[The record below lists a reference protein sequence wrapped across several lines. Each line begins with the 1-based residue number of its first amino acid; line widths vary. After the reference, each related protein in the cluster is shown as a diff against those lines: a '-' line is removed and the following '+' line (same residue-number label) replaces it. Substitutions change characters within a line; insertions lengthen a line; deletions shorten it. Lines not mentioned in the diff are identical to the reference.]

1 MSTTIRALHK
11 LFSGYLDTMLL
22 SLMQADQEAFLMV
35 LSYLNFADLQNV
47 SDASTQICSFLI
59 SASERL
65 WLGTNPPL
73 EKSFVLPTVTD
84 ATAIVADETVV
95 GLFLGPT
102 IAFFSLETGMM
113 TSQMVVPGLG
123 PYEGIEHMSLCR
135 KLLAVSF
142 RKVTGYSE
150 LVIFDRETETR
161 LYETVQFD
169 NISCLKIFD
178 SLSVV
183 GSSSGLLGVTCLPTL
198 DTSILQHPKQTYVE
212 YLDSNSWL
220 TVVSCDSTFI
230 VWIHA
235 TKSVAKVI
243 DRHGFPTDAELAAKG
258 MYRTGSPLDYFGTQ
272 VSLSY
277 PIVVS
282 PSFSYGYTADIEV
295 WNIESGTFQYKI
307 EKDSSHHSLRY
318 PLLNLEYAAVC
329 VMNTVVKLDETQ
341 FDMVRYF
348 EDDDLEDLEES
359 FDYYGTPHHTLI
371 TTFHHITVGRN
382 LNAFGLPIPDQC
394 TKIIVRS
401 FKPK

>member
-1 MSTTIRALHK
+1 
-11 LFSGYLDTMLL
+11 MLL
-22 SLMQADQEAFLMV
+22 SLLEADQDAFLMV
-35 LSYLNFADLQNV
+35 ISYLNFTDLQNV
-47 SDASTQICSFLI
+47 SDASTKICSFLI

-65 WLGTNPPL
+65 WLGNNPPL
-73 EKSFVLPTVTD
+73 EKSFVLPTITD
-84 ATAIVADETVV
+84 ASAIVADETEVC
-95 GLFLGPT
+95 LFLGPYIEPK
-102 IAFFSLETGMM
+102 IAFVSLETGMF
-113 TSQMVVPGLG
+113 TSEMVVPGLG
-123 PYEGIEHMSLCR
+123 PWESIDHISLSR
-135 KLLAVSF
+135 KLVAVSF
-142 RKVTGYSE
+142 TNLGHTD
-150 LVIFDRETETR
+150 LVILDRGTGTR
-161 LYETVQFD
+161 LYETLHFD

-183 GSSSGLLGVTCLPTL
+183 GTRSGLLGITCLPTL

-220 TVVSCDSTFI
+220 TVVSCDSKFI

-235 TKSVAKVI
+235 TKSVSKVI
-243 DRHGFPTDAELAAKG
+243 HRHGFPTDAELSAKG
-258 MYRTGSPLDYFGTQ
+258 MYRTGSPLDYLGTQ

-318 PLLNLEYAAVC
+318 PLLNLEYSHSSVL
-329 VMNTVVKLDETQ
+329 NTVVKVDDTQ
-341 FDMVRYF
+341 FEKVRYF

-382 LNAFGLPIPDQC
+382 LNAFGLPIPGQC